1 MDIWIEMPNLSCLR
15 NAFQNNTHE
24 MGLVRRNLNKIV
36 FKSITNVTGVAFL
49 GPLLS
54 LSCP

>member
-24 MGLVRRNLNKIV
+24 MGLVQKNLNKIV

-49 GPLLS
+49 GSLLS